1 MPSSVVRSVWPIIA
15 LAFSLLG
22 SAVPEQ
28 AAVVRIRAVTADG
41 TPVPFTNVA
50 AQGRAVRVANAE
62 GVVEYDIAPADSIR
76 VTARRIGYKPVAAWV
91 VRHDSLGFRVVM
103 EPLPTQLAAVTITD
117 RLDTPLA
124 RRGFYD
130 RMERVRRGAFSA
142 RFFTPEELDQRNPS
156 RISQLLQGESM
167 VRFSRDP
174 RGRMILLGRGVDCAM
189 TILLDGQR
197 MTGTL
202 EDAINNPQ
210 MYRDRSSLT
219 AVDDLAPGASIAAVE
234 IYGSAAAAPVELQ
247 QVAGA
252 AGCGVVAI
260 WTGSRR

>member
-1 MPSSVVRSVWPIIA
+1 MRSSVTGSVCPIMA

-22 SAVPEQ
+22 SAGTEQ
-28 AAVVRIRAVTADG
+28 PAVLRIRAVTADG

-62 GVVEYDIAPADSIR
+62 GVVEYDLAPSDSIR
-76 VTARRIGYKPVAAWV
+76 VTARRIGYKPIAAWV
-91 VRHDSLGFRVVM
+91 SRDSLGFRVVM

-130 RMERVRRGAFSA
+130 RMERVRRGAFAA

-156 RISQLLQGESM
+156 RLSQLLQGESM
-167 VRFSRDP
+167 VRFSRDQ

-197 MTGTL
+197 MSGTL
-202 EDAINNPQ
+202 EDAINNPH
-210 MYRDRSSLT
+210 MYRDRSILT

-252 AGCGVVAI
+252 AGCGIVAI